1 MSLTKSQL
9 FQRVAADTKGEASAP
24 TEGSTEWN
32 QWGEWL
38 EEEYQSWAEVHDWEE
53 LKTNY
58 YVSGSQSGTS
68 VALPRNL
75 KKLAGS
81 PYINGNFYSEV
92 DFDAFD
98 KHGTSSLVVRT
109 GYDPTNDGYYLNIK
123 PALAS
128 STSVLV
134 PIVAYPSPLPSP
146 ANTVKMRNPNYLVKR
161 MKVRVFKYTQNPIFT
176 EVEAE
181 ADLMLQQMIE
191 NEYYKHSQYKGGA
204 TTREEEAGFELG
216 TD

>member
-32 QWGEWL
+32 QWSEWL

-204 TTREEEAGFELG
+204 TTREEEVGFELG